1 MSLWFKGMLGFTEK
15 SGEVAMVMLFSLLY
29 FPHLL
34 QEILLYGQI
43 VVFCFLDLRILEGDL
58 GF

>member
-1 MSLWFKGMLGFTEK
+1 
-15 SGEVAMVMLFSLLY
+15 MVMLFSLLY

-43 VVFCFLDLRILEGDL
+43 AVFCFLDLRILEGDL